1 MGALSRLPDQ
11 TDELSSRKLMF
22 TAPEITYQSKTLEKI
37 LQTENLVA
45 GGEEEP
51 PEEQRK
57 ETKKF
62 EEPLIELPEITGFE
76 ENIGYSLLLFS

>member
-1 MGALSRLPDQ
+1 MGALSRLPNQ

-45 GGEEEP
+45 GEEEP
-51 PEEQRK
+51 PDEQRK
-57 ETKKF
+57 ETKEF

-76 ENIGYSLLLFS
+76 EKIG